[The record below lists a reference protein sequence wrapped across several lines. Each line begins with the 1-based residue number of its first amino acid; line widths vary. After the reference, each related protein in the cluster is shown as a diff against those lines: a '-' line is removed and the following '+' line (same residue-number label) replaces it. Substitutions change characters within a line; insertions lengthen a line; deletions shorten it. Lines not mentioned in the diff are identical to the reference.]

1 MEYLTKRQHQEALY
15 NYFNNDIFDHVLL
28 DDRAEDGT
36 ITTVVRYDE
45 ETILIQRI
53 KPDIENELS
62 YTKCSLDEFLP
73 I

>member
-1 MEYLTKRQHQEALY
+1 MEYLTERQYQEALY

-36 ITTVVRYDE
+36 VTTVVRYDE

>member
-1 MEYLTKRQHQEALY
+1 MEYLTEKQHQEALY